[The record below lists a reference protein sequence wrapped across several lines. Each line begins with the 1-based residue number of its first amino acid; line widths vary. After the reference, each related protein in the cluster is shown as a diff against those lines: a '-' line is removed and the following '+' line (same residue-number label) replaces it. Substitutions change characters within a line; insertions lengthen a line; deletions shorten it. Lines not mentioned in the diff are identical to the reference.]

1 MSGDV
6 MMFPDTVEEFMEQYK
21 VVDREQVYSNGIEF
35 VPIFRMQQWFDHVK
49 HSPDDVRPV
58 GKWVKNHD
66 EVMWWWEC
74 SNCKEKPLISR
85 FGDAEVLSAYCP
97 RCGVKLEIPEGE

>member
-1 MSGDV
+1 MRAIDADV
-6 MMFPDTVEEFMEQYK
+6 LKDVIQQHDYLLADRLNSIDNGMFTIGIFQAIDEQ
-21 VVDREQVYSNGIEF
+21 
-35 VPIFRMQQWFDHVK
+35 PTL
-49 HSPDDVRPV
+49 SPDDVRGV

-97 RCGVKLEIPEGE
+97 RCGAKMEVTAE

>member
-1 MSGDV
+1 MILIDADALRQRMYHEAFEADTDMQRWDSGCWIR
-6 MMFPDTVEEFMEQYK
+6 YK
-21 VVDREQVYSNGIEF
+21 LFENCLDSMPAISNA
-35 VPIFRMQQWFDHVK
+35 VL
-49 HSPDDVRPV
+49 RPV

-97 RCGVKLEIPEGE
+97 RCGAKLEIPEGE